1 MSGELVILVIFFC
14 LLFQGFFS
22 ASEMALVSANR
33 LRIRCLAK
41 SGSRPARLTE
51 KMLDNPETFL
61 STTMVG
67 INLFLVLG
75 ATLAS
80 NLFSHRFGF
89 GERGTILATVV
100 MLPLILIV
108 AEIIPKNI
116 SRARANRISL
126 ILIYPLWGS
135 YYLLY
140 PLVRVIGWITTR
152 LVRRLGVVS
161 EVNKLFT
168 SVDDI
173 RLLIREGLRQGTL
186 SRDEERMITRVFEF
200 GEFEASE
207 VMVPLIDVN
216 LVPES
221 ATVTDVC
228 RLIRESGHTRIPVY
242 RERVDKIIGTVQVSD
257 LVQAPAEEQVT
268 RYIREPYIV
277 PESKPLD
284 ELLEELR
291 TSDHNMAIVVDEY
304 GGVAGI
310 VTLENIIEEIVG
322 EIRDEYDLDEVAP
335 LRVRDGVAEVSG
347 RMRLDELND
356 ALGLGLPEDR
366 EEETIAGFVID
377 LLGRIPAAGEKVV
390 WRDYQMLVTQATDR
404 RVVRL
409 EIRGPGLA
417 PRTLPPEEESNRNP
431 PNQSLRLKDKEN
443 R

>member
-1 MSGELVILVIFFC
+1 
-14 LLFQGFFS
+14 
-22 ASEMALVSANR
+22 
-33 LRIRCLAK
+33 
-41 SGSRPARLTE
+41 
-51 KMLDNPETFL
+51 
-61 STTMVG
+61 
-67 INLFLVLG
+67 
-75 ATLAS
+75 
-80 NLFSHRFGF
+80 
-89 GERGTILATVV
+89 
-100 MLPLILIV
+100 
-108 AEIIPKNI
+108 
-116 SRARANRISL
+116 
-126 ILIYPLWGS
+126 
-135 YYLLY
+135 
-140 PLVRVIGWITTR
+140 
-152 LVRRLGVVS
+152 VVS